1 MSGHMNDDATNVLV
15 SAASRHGATVEIADT
30 IAATLRECGLETEVH
45 PPEEVQNVAR
55 YDAVV
60 LGSAL
65 YAGRWLRPARELLDR
80 SSDRFADRMVWL
92 FSSGPV
98 GDPPRAEDD
107 PVDLAQMLETTRAL
121 EHRTFAGCLTRKKLT
136 IPEKVLAMAF
146 RVPDGDYRDWTA
158 IQSWAHSI
166 AASVAA
172 GIPQSSATGENDE
185 LDRLWPEVPRRQGT

>member
-1 MSGHMNDDATNVLV
+1 MNDDATNVLV

-45 PPEEVQNVAR
+45 PPEEVPNVAR

-65 YAGRWLRPARELLDR
+65 YAGRWLRPARELLER

-98 GDPPRAEDD
+98 GDPPRPEDD
-107 PVDLAQMLETTRAL
+107 PVDLPQMLETTSAI
-121 EHRTFAGCLTRKKLT
+121 EHRIFAGCLNRKKLT
-136 IPEKVLAMAF
+136 IPEKLLATVF

-158 IQSWAHSI
+158 IQSWAHTI
-166 AASVAA
+166 ADTVSAA
-172 GIPQSSATGENDE
+172 IPQTPATGENVD